1 MEMVVPKNLRFE
13 CQRCARCCGDTSH
26 RGRNLLL
33 TKKEVEKIAKRTRRS
48 PMSFASPI
56 SNNGH
61 YGYKM
66 KKRSGKCAFLVGKA
80 CGIYDIRPIVCR
92 FFPLSMD
99 RKNKRYVFE
108 VSDDCPGIGLGEA
121 FPAKKFENMALEAKS
136 ILKAS

>member
-1 MEMVVPKNLRFE
+1 MEIVYPKKLRFE

-33 TKKEVEKIAKRTRRS
+33 TKKEVERIAKRTGRS

-66 KKRSGKCAFLVGKA
+66 KKRSGKCVFLVGKA
-80 CGIYDIRPIVCR
+80 CSIYNVRPLVCR
-92 FFPLSMD
+92 FYPLSINK
-99 RKNKRYVFE
+99 KNKRYVFE
-108 VSDDCPGIGLGEA
+108 VSDDCPGVGLGKTLSAE
-121 FPAKKFENMALEAKS
+121 KLESMVEEAKS
-136 ILKAS
+136 ILKAN